1 MWLHEPVP
9 ATSQENV
16 VIFYDKPLQC
26 GRYIGGGAIKPDIIV
41 AQDWKWATIIDIS
54 VPNDFGLNR
63 AEREKMNKCQ
73 DLKHNLK
80 DTWNLEE
87 VEIIPVIVRA
97 TGLGKKNLGDLLQ
110 NIPGE
115 PQLPEIQLSA
125 IKGIVIQNGTF
136 STIFNEIGSV

>member
-1 MWLHEPVP
+1 M
-9 ATSQENV
+9 SQNHRD
-16 VIFYDKPLQC
+16 F
-26 GRYIGGGAIKPDIIV
+26 
-41 AQDWKWATIIDIS
+41 
-54 VPNDFGLNR
+54 VPNDFGINR
-63 AEREKMNKCQ
+63 AEREKMNKYQ
-73 DLKHNLK
+73 DLKHDLK

-125 IKGIVIQNGTF
+125 IKCTTSIIKRALGHF
-136 STIFNEIGSV
+136 S